1 MTKDK
6 PRSYTVN
13 EPAQLLPF
21 LLQSLSHLSRNAV
34 KSILTRGQVSVDGR
48 KVTAHNYELQ
58 PGQNVTISSKASAQ
72 ETPFIGLTIVHE
84 DQDIIVVLKESGLL
98 TIAAP
103 NEPEMTAYR
112 QLTAYVRRSN
122 PKHRIFIVHRLDRDT
137 SGLLVF
143 AKSEKVQQQMQT
155 TWQDSVKE
163 RIYYAVVEGVVK
175 KPEGTITS
183 WLKESKT
190 LIMYS
195 SRKPNDGQH
204 AVTHYKV
211 LATTKTNSLLEVQ
224 LETGRKNQIRVHLQD
239 IGHPVVGDKKYGAR
253 SNPIGRLGLH
263 AGVLAFTHPV
273 TGHPMRFN
281 AELPKAFKR
290 LFPN

>member
-6 PRSYTVN
+6 PRSYIVK

-48 KVTAHNYELQ
+48 KTTAHNYELQ

-72 ETPFIGLTIVHE
+72 ETPFVGLTIVHE

-103 NEPEMTAYR
+103 NDSAMTAYR
-112 QLTAYVRRSN
+112 QLTAYVRRTN
-122 PKHRIFIVHRLDRDT
+122 PKNRIFIVHRLDRDT

-143 AKSEKVQQQMQT
+143 AKNEKVQQQMQT

-163 RIYYAVVEGVVK
+163 RTYYAIVEGAVK
-175 KPEGTITS
+175 KSEGTITS
-183 WLKESKT
+183 WLKESKA

-211 LATTKTNSLLEVQ
+211 LATIKTNSLLEVQ

-263 AGVLAFTHPV
+263 AGVLAFTHPT
-273 TGHPMRFN
+273 TGKPMRFK
-281 AELPKAFKR
+281 AEMPKAFKR